1 MVQAQLRITVK
12 DDGAVQILYEIL
24 PREDASEHEL
34 KIAQSLEKSIR
45 AINRKAAEVA
55 DLELHEV
62 VIRVKEAQP

>member
-45 AINRKAAEVA
+45 EINRKAAEFA
-55 DLELHEV
+55 GCELREV
-62 VIRVKEAQP
+62 VIRVKEKP

>member
-34 KIAQSLEKSIR
+34 KIAQSLESSIR
-45 AINRKAAEVA
+45 AINHKAAEVA
-55 DLELHEV
+55 GCELREV
-62 VIRVKEAQP
+62 MIRVKVK